1 MKLPDAIK
9 WCAHNNNL
17 FSLFVHCLR
26 YRIIWQT
33 YQTLRIL
40 YSAVTLIFKQITY
53 CRISSY
59 CNSLHT
65 SMFLTWVKARPQ
77 HRELCALSLTNSVWV
92 LLCLT
97 ELRFERI
104 VTQDLQFI
112 VLKNHQKEANHFAG
126 VVTKAAV
133 SPQLFLRPP
142 VVLRPIYRTLT
153 SCTRILCWA
162 TKPQVRNPTHSLTHS
177 DKPWWH
183 YALRASL

>member
-1 MKLPDAIK
+1 MLSSDVLIIIICFLSLYIACDTGLFDKRIK
-9 WCAHNNNL
+9 PWEL
-17 FSLFVHCLR
+17 
-26 YRIIWQT
+26 
-33 YQTLRIL
+33 L

-77 HRELCALSLTNSVWV
+77 HRELCALFFTNSVWV
-92 LLCLT
+92 LLCPT

-112 VLKNHQKEANHFAG
+112 VFKNHQKEANHFAG
-126 VVTKAAV
+126 VVTKAAL

-177 DKPWWH
+177 LWQSWWH
-183 YALRASL
+183 YALCASL